1 MRPAV
6 KTTPKHRPTDPT
18 AADTA
23 DMAELDGGIVWP
35 PVDGVFA
42 LGMGATDGAD
52 PRGLTGDGAPVLP
65 LGDGRH
71 RNAPEHRI

>member
-1 MRPAV
+1 M
-6 KTTPKHRPTDPT
+6 KTTPKHSPTDPT
-18 AADTA
+18 AAD
-23 DMAELDGGIVWP
+23 MAELEGGIAWP
-35 PVDGVFA
+35 PVDGFFA
-42 LGMGATDGAD
+42 LGMGATDGAA